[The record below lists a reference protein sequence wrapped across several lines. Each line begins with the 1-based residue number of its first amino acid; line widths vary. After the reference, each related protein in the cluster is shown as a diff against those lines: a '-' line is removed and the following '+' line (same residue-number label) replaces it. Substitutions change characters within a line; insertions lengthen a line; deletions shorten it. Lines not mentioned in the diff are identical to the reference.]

1 MQKNLKVK
9 WTFVLNV
16 AKNNEK
22 WSIILEVI
30 CIYDKYIYCLILMKV
45 GKKKVRKIDVK
56 LWHLR
61 AKNTNIKYDL
71 PEES

>member
-1 MQKNLKVK
+1 MKVK

-30 CIYDKYIYCLILMKV
+30 CIYDKYIGILPNFDESWKEER
-45 GKKKVRKIDVK
+45 KKNRCKA
-56 LWHLR
+56 L
-61 AKNTNIKYDL
+61 AFA
-71 PEES
+71 S